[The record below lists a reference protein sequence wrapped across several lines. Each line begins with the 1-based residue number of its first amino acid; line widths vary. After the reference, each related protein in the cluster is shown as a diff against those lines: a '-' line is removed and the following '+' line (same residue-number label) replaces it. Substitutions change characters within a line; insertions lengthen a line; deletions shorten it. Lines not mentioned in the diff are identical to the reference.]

1 MSKNVIL
8 VVEDDFIEAM
18 DIKKILESAGYNV
31 SEIVATGEEA
41 LKNISKSKPDL
52 ILMDF
57 ILKVDKN
64 GIETAEIIKKRY
76 KIPVI
81 YLTAHSENFNFEKT
95 KITDPYAYLI
105 RPFDSNDL
113 IRTIDNALNKNKIEK
128 ELEDSKE
135 HFKNLFEN
143 SPIGIFHSSTEGKFY
158 MVNKALS
165 NMWGYDSTEDLI
177 TQVNKTNINEKLYVD
192 STKRRNFVH
201 DVLKDDKWHSYK
213 NRFYKKDGSIMTA
226 DLSFRAVKD
235 ENFNIEYLEGFVKD
249 VTRET
254 EAEIALNKSESRY
267 QLISEN
273 TGDVIWIME
282 IDSWKFNYI
291 SPSAYHLTGYTQK
304 NLMKKSIRDIIKT
317 HYPEDISKNLHQ
329 RIDLLKTGDK
339 SAQVMVNYVNII
351 HKNGGIVPTEVVT
364 TLLIDENGD
373 INEILGV
380 SRDITERKESEKKI
394 REIMQKNEY
403 AMAISKMA
411 NWELDVKKCIF
422 SFNPRFY
429 MMLGITFD
437 DVGSYQME
445 MDDFIQTYAHPDFID
460 KLNDAVIQGME
471 SDDPYFQIQI
481 EGKLKRSNGEVFWVN
496 TWFRGEKDDN
506 GNTIRLHGVNQ
517 DITER
522 KIIEKSLIE
531 SEDKYKT
538 LFEADPNYTI
548 LIDIDRFIMD
558 VNAAT
563 ISITGLSKEKLIGKH
578 LNELD
583 IILEEDK
590 VQHIGKII
598 DLLDGN
604 KVKPFEARL
613 IDKNGN
619 LRWVNVRLISIE
631 KDNVISYILI
641 IASDITELKKYEN
654 EIQDSLHEKEILLQ
668 EIHHRVKNNM
678 QIISSLLSIQTR
690 YVDDEESINV
700 LKESQ
705 NRVKSLAMIHEKL
718 YKSKNFNK
726 IYLLDYI
733 ESLVWDL
740 FYSYGIEKG
749 RIKPILDIDDV
760 KLNIETSVPC
770 GLIITELVSNCLK
783 YAFPDQR
790 EGKLEVTLKIV
801 DDFYELTI
809 CDNGVGIPEDIDFFN
824 TDSLGLQLVNSLTDQ
839 IDGKIEFDRSN
850 GTKFTI
856 IFKELI
862 YKDRF

>member
-437 DVGSYQME
+437 DVGSYQIE

-790 EGKLEVTLKIV
+790 EGKLEVSLKIV

>member
-1 MSKNVIL
+1 MSKNDIL
-8 VVEDDFIEAM
+8 VVEDDTIEAM
-18 DIKKILESAGYNV
+18 DIKKILETGGYNV

-41 LKNISKSKPDL
+41 LKNISESKPDL
-52 ILMDF
+52 ILMD
-57 ILKVDKN
+57 IVLKGDKN

-81 YLTAHSENFNFEKT
+81 YITANSEDFNLEKT
-95 KITDPYAYLI
+95 KITDPYSYLI
-105 RPFDSNDL
+105 KPFDSNDL
-113 IRTIDNALNKNKIEK
+113 IRTIDIALNKNEIEK
-128 ELEDSKE
+128 ELEDSKK

-143 SPIGIFHSSTEGKFY
+143 SPIGIFHSSTDGKFY
-158 MVNKALS
+158 MVNNALS

-177 TQVNKTNINEKLYVD
+177 TQVNKTNISEKLYVD
-192 STKRRNFVH
+192 STKRPNFVS
-201 DVLKDDKWHSYK
+201 DVLKDDKWHSFK
-213 NRFYKKDGSIMTA
+213 NKFYRKDGSIMTA

-254 EAEIALNKSESRY
+254 EAEIALSKSESRY
-267 QLISEN
+267 RLISEN
-273 TGDVIWIME
+273 TGDVIWIMD

-304 NLMKKSIRDIIKT
+304 NLMKKSIQDIIKIHT
-317 HYPEDISKNLHQ
+317 YENISRNLHQ
-329 RIDLLKTGDK
+329 RINRLKTGDQ

-351 HKNGGIVPTEVVT
+351 HKNGTIVPTEVVT
-364 TLLIDENGD
+364 TLLIDENRE

-403 AMAISKMA
+403 AMAVSKMA
-411 NWELDVKKCIF
+411 NWELDVEKCIF

-437 DVGSYQME
+437 DVGSYE
-445 MDDFIQTYAHPDFID
+445 MGLDYFIQTYTHPDFID
-460 KLNDAVIQGME
+460 KLTDAVIQGIE

-481 EGKLKRSNGEVFWVN
+481 EGKLKRSNGEAFWVN
-496 TWFRGEKDDN
+496 TWFRGEKDAN
-506 GNTIRLHGVNQ
+506 GVTIKLHGVSQ

-522 KIIEKSLIE
+522 KIIEESLIV

-548 LIDIDRFIMD
+548 LIDTNHFIID

-563 ISITGLSKEKLIGKH
+563 TEITGLSREKLIGKH
-578 LNELD
+578 LNDLD
-583 IILEEDK
+583 IILDGDK
-590 VQHIGKII
+590 LLHIDKII

-613 IDKNGN
+613 MDKNGN
-619 LRWVNVRLISIE
+619 LRWVNVRLTSIE
-631 KDNVISYILI
+631 KENVISFILI
-641 IASDITELKKYEN
+641 IASDITELKQYEN

-740 FYSYGIEKG
+740 FYSYAIEKG
-749 RIKPILDIDDV
+749 RIKPILDIDDI

-783 YAFPDQR
+783 YAFPDQS
-790 EGKLEVTLKIV
+790 EGELMVSLKII

-809 CDNGVGIPEDIDFFN
+809 CDNGIGIPENIDFFN

-839 IDGKIEFDRSN
+839 IDGEIDFDRSN

-856 IFKELI
+856 TFKELV

>member
-235 ENFNIEYLEGFVKD
+235 ENFNIEYLECFVKD

-437 DVGSYQME
+437 DVGSYQIE

-690 YVDDEESINV
+690 YVDDEESVNV

-790 EGKLEVTLKIV
+790 EGKLEVSLKIV

>member
-235 ENFNIEYLEGFVKD
+235 ENFNIEYLECFVKD

-437 DVGSYQME
+437 DVGSYQIE

-563 ISITGLSKEKLIGKH
+563 ISITGLSKE
-578 LNELD
+578 
-583 IILEEDK
+583 
-590 VQHIGKII
+590 
-598 DLLDGN
+598 
-604 KVKPFEARL
+604 
-613 IDKNGN
+613 
-619 LRWVNVRLISIE
+619 
-631 KDNVISYILI
+631 
-641 IASDITELKKYEN
+641 
-654 EIQDSLHEKEILLQ
+654 
-668 EIHHRVKNNM
+668 
-678 QIISSLLSIQTR
+678 
-690 YVDDEESINV
+690 
-700 LKESQ
+700 
-705 NRVKSLAMIHEKL
+705 
-718 YKSKNFNK
+718 
-726 IYLLDYI
+726 
-733 ESLVWDL
+733 
-740 FYSYGIEKG
+740 
-749 RIKPILDIDDV
+749 
-760 KLNIETSVPC
+760 
-770 GLIITELVSNCLK
+770 
-783 YAFPDQR
+783 
-790 EGKLEVTLKIV
+790 
-801 DDFYELTI
+801 
-809 CDNGVGIPEDIDFFN
+809 
-824 TDSLGLQLVNSLTDQ
+824 
-839 IDGKIEFDRSN
+839 
-850 GTKFTI
+850 
-856 IFKELI
+856 
-862 YKDRF
+862 

>member
-8 VVEDDFIEAM
+8 VVEDDSIEAR
-18 DIKKILESAGYNV
+18 DIKKILESAGYDV
-31 SEIVATGEEA
+31 PEIVTSGEEA
-41 LKNISKSKPDL
+41 LKNVSKSKPDL
-52 ILMDF
+52 ILMD
-57 ILKVDKN
+57 IVLKRDKN
-64 GIETAEIIKKRY
+64 GIKTDEIIKKKY

-81 YLTAHSENFNFEKT
+81 YLTAHSEDFNFEKT

-113 IRTIDNALNKNKIEK
+113 IRTIDIALNKNEIEK
-128 ELEDSKE
+128 ELEDSKK

-143 SPIGIFHSSTEGKFY
+143 SPIGIFHSSTDGKFY
-158 MVNKALS
+158 MVNNALS

-177 TQVNKTNINEKLYVD
+177 TQVNKTNISEKLYVD
-192 STKRRNFVH
+192 STKRPNFVS

-254 EAEIALNKSESRY
+254 EAEIALSKSESRY
-267 QLISEN
+267 RLISEN
-273 TGDVIWIME
+273 TGDVIWIMD

-304 NLMKKSIRDIIKT
+304 NLMKKSIQDIIKIHT
-317 HYPEDISKNLHQ
+317 YENISRNLHQ
-329 RIDLLKTGDK
+329 RINRLKTGDQ

-351 HKNGGIVPTEVVT
+351 HKNGTIVPTEVVT
-364 TLLIDENGD
+364 TLLIDENRE

-460 KLNDAVIQGME
+460 KLNGSVIQGME

-481 EGKLKRSNGEVFWVN
+481 EGKLKRSNGESFWVN
-496 TWFRGEKDDN
+496 TWFRGEKDEN
-506 GNTIRLHGVNQ
+506 GVTIRLHGVNQ

-548 LIDIDRFIMD
+548 LIDTNHFIID

-563 ISITGLSKEKLIGKH
+563 TEITGLSREKLIGKH
-578 LNELD
+578 LNDLD
-583 IILEEDK
+583 IILDGDK
-590 VQHIGKII
+590 LLHIDKII

-613 IDKNGN
+613 MDKNGN
-619 LRWVNVRLISIE
+619 LRWVNVRLTSIE
-631 KDNVISYILI
+631 KENVISFILI
-641 IASDITELKKYEN
+641 IASDITELKQYEN

-726 IYLLDYI
+726 IYLLEYI

-740 FYSYGIEKG
+740 FYSYAIEKG
-749 RIKPILDIDDV
+749 RIKPILDIDDI

-783 YAFPDQR
+783 YAFPDQS
-790 EGKLEVTLKIV
+790 EGELMVSLKII

-809 CDNGVGIPEDIDFFN
+809 CDNGIGIPENIDFFN

-839 IDGKIEFDRSN
+839 IDGEIDFDRSN

-856 IFKELI
+856 TFKELV

>member
-1 MSKNVIL
+1 
-8 VVEDDFIEAM
+8 
-18 DIKKILESAGYNV
+18 
-31 SEIVATGEEA
+31 
-41 LKNISKSKPDL
+41 
-52 ILMDF
+52 
-57 ILKVDKN
+57 
-64 GIETAEIIKKRY
+64 
-76 KIPVI
+76 
-81 YLTAHSENFNFEKT
+81 
-95 KITDPYAYLI
+95 
-105 RPFDSNDL
+105 
-113 IRTIDNALNKNKIEK
+113 
-128 ELEDSKE
+128 
-135 HFKNLFEN
+135 
-143 SPIGIFHSSTEGKFY
+143 
-158 MVNKALS
+158 MVNNALS

-177 TQVNKTNINEKLYVD
+177 TQVNKTNISEKLYVD
-192 STKRRNFVH
+192 STKRPNFVS
-201 DVLKDDKWHSYK
+201 DVLKDDKWHSFK
-213 NRFYKKDGSIMTA
+213 NKFYRKDGSIMTA

-254 EAEIALNKSESRY
+254 EAEIALSKSESRY
-267 QLISEN
+267 RLISEN
-273 TGDVIWIME
+273 TGDVIWIMD

-304 NLMKKSIRDIIKT
+304 NLMKKSIQDIIKIHT
-317 HYPEDISKNLHQ
+317 YENISRNLHQ
-329 RIDLLKTGDK
+329 RINRLKTGDQ

-351 HKNGGIVPTEVVT
+351 HKNGTIVPTEVVT
-364 TLLIDENGD
+364 TLLIDENRE

-403 AMAISKMA
+403 AMAVSKMA
-411 NWELDVKKCIF
+411 NWELDVEKCIF

-437 DVGSYQME
+437 DVGSYE
-445 MDDFIQTYAHPDFID
+445 MGLDYFIQTYTHPDFID
-460 KLNDAVIQGME
+460 KLTDAVIQGIE

-481 EGKLKRSNGEVFWVN
+481 EGKLKRSNGEAFWVN
-496 TWFRGEKDDN
+496 TWFRGEKDAN
-506 GNTIRLHGVNQ
+506 GVTIKLHGVSQ

-522 KIIEKSLIE
+522 KIIEESLIV

-548 LIDIDRFIMD
+548 LIDTNHFIID

-563 ISITGLSKEKLIGKH
+563 TEITGLSREKLIGKH
-578 LNELD
+578 LNDLD
-583 IILEEDK
+583 IILDGDK
-590 VQHIGKII
+590 LLHIDKII

-613 IDKNGN
+613 MDKNGN
-619 LRWVNVRLISIE
+619 LRWVNVRLTSIE
-631 KDNVISYILI
+631 KENVISFILI
-641 IASDITELKKYEN
+641 IASDITELKQYEN

-726 IYLLDYI
+726 IYLLEYI

-740 FYSYGIEKG
+740 FYSYAIEKG
-749 RIKPILDIDDV
+749 RIKPILDIDDI

-783 YAFPDQR
+783 YAFPDQS
-790 EGKLEVTLKIV
+790 EGELMVSLKII

-809 CDNGVGIPEDIDFFN
+809 CDNGIGIPENIDFFN

-839 IDGKIEFDRSN
+839 IDGEIDFDRSN

-856 IFKELI
+856 TFKELV

>member
-273 TGDVIWIME
+273 TGDVIWIMK

-437 DVGSYQME
+437 DVGSYQIE

-481 EGKLKRSNGEVFWVN
+481 EGKIKR
-496 TWFRGEKDDN
+496 
-506 GNTIRLHGVNQ
+506 
-517 DITER
+517 
-522 KIIEKSLIE
+522 
-531 SEDKYKT
+531 
-538 LFEADPNYTI
+538 
-548 LIDIDRFIMD
+548 
-558 VNAAT
+558 
-563 ISITGLSKEKLIGKH
+563 
-578 LNELD
+578 
-583 IILEEDK
+583 
-590 VQHIGKII
+590 
-598 DLLDGN
+598 
-604 KVKPFEARL
+604 
-613 IDKNGN
+613 
-619 LRWVNVRLISIE
+619 
-631 KDNVISYILI
+631 
-641 IASDITELKKYEN
+641 
-654 EIQDSLHEKEILLQ
+654 
-668 EIHHRVKNNM
+668 
-678 QIISSLLSIQTR
+678 
-690 YVDDEESINV
+690 
-700 LKESQ
+700 
-705 NRVKSLAMIHEKL
+705 
-718 YKSKNFNK
+718 
-726 IYLLDYI
+726 
-733 ESLVWDL
+733 
-740 FYSYGIEKG
+740 
-749 RIKPILDIDDV
+749 
-760 KLNIETSVPC
+760 
-770 GLIITELVSNCLK
+770 
-783 YAFPDQR
+783 
-790 EGKLEVTLKIV
+790 
-801 DDFYELTI
+801 
-809 CDNGVGIPEDIDFFN
+809 
-824 TDSLGLQLVNSLTDQ
+824 
-839 IDGKIEFDRSN
+839 
-850 GTKFTI
+850 
-856 IFKELI
+856 
-862 YKDRF
+862 

>member
-235 ENFNIEYLEGFVKD
+235 ENFNIEYLECFVKD

-437 DVGSYQME
+437 DVGSYQIE

-790 EGKLEVTLKIV
+790 EGKLEVSLKIV

>member
-1 MSKNVIL
+1 
-8 VVEDDFIEAM
+8 
-18 DIKKILESAGYNV
+18 
-31 SEIVATGEEA
+31 
-41 LKNISKSKPDL
+41 
-52 ILMDF
+52 
-57 ILKVDKN
+57 
-64 GIETAEIIKKRY
+64 
-76 KIPVI
+76 
-81 YLTAHSENFNFEKT
+81 
-95 KITDPYAYLI
+95 
-105 RPFDSNDL
+105 
-113 IRTIDNALNKNKIEK
+113 
-128 ELEDSKE
+128 
-135 HFKNLFEN
+135 
-143 SPIGIFHSSTEGKFY
+143 
-158 MVNKALS
+158 
-165 NMWGYDSTEDLI
+165 MWI
-177 TQVNKTNINEKLYVD
+177 TQNVLTL
-192 STKRRNFVH
+192 FLMF
-201 DVLKDDKWHSYK
+201 LKDDKWHSFENK
-213 NRFYKKDGSIMTA
+213 FYKKDGSIMTA
-226 DLSFRAVKD
+226 DISFRAVKD

-304 NLMKKSIRDIIKT
+304 NLMKKSIRDIIKI
-317 HYPEDISKNLHQ
+317 HSYEDISKNLHQ
-329 RIDLLKTGDK
+329 RINLLKTGDK

-351 HKNGGIVPTEVVT
+351 HKNGRIVPTEVVT
-364 TLLIDENGD
+364 TLLIDENGE

-437 DVGSYQME
+437 DVGSYQM
-445 MDDFIQTYAHPDFID
+445 DLNDFIQTYAHPDFID

-481 EGKLKRSNGEVFWVN
+481 EGKLKRSNGEFFWVN

-506 GNTIRLHGVNQ
+506 GVTIKLHGVNQ

-522 KIIEKSLIE
+522 KIIEKSLIV

-548 LIDIDRFIMD
+548 LIDIDHFIMD

-563 ISITGLSKEKLIGKH
+563 IDITGLSKEKLIGKH
-578 LNELD
+578 LNDLD
-583 IILEEDK
+583 IILNEDK
-590 VQHIGKII
+590 VQHIDKIV

-619 LRWVNVRLISIE
+619 LRWVNVRLTSIE
-631 KDNVISYILI
+631 KDNVISFILI

-749 RIKPILDIDDV
+749 RIKPILDIDDI

-783 YAFPDQR
+783 YAFPDQS
-790 EGKLEVTLKIV
+790 EGELKVSLKTI

>member
-8 VVEDDFIEAM
+8 VVEDDSIEAR
-18 DIKKILESAGYNV
+18 DIKKILESAGYDV
-31 SEIVATGEEA
+31 PEIVTSGEEA
-41 LKNISKSKPDL
+41 LKNVSKSKPDL
-52 ILMDF
+52 ILMD
-57 ILKVDKN
+57 IVLKRDKN
-64 GIETAEIIKKRY
+64 GIKTDEIIKKKY

-81 YLTAHSENFNFEKT
+81 YLTAHSEDFNFEKT

-113 IRTIDNALNKNKIEK
+113 IRTIDVALNKNEIEK

-165 NMWGYDSTEDLI
+165 TMWGYDSTEDLV

-192 STKRRNFVH
+192 STKRPNFVS

-235 ENFNIEYLEGFVKD
+235 DNFNIEYLEGFVKD

-273 TGDVIWIME
+273 TGDVIWIMK

-317 HYPEDISKNLHQ
+317 HSYHDISKNLHQ
-329 RIDLLKTGDK
+329 RINLLKTGDK
-339 SAQVMVNYVNII
+339 SAQVMINYVNII
-351 HKNGGIVPTEVVT
+351 HKNGSIVPTEVVT
-364 TLLIDENGD
+364 TLLIDENGN

-460 KLNDAVIQGME
+460 KLNGAVIQGME

-481 EGKLKRSNGEVFWVN
+481 EGKLKRSNGESFWVN
-496 TWFRGEKDDN
+496 TWFRGEKDEN
-506 GNTIRLHGVNQ
+506 GVTIRLHGVNQ

-548 LIDIDRFIMD
+548 LIDINHFIMD

-563 ISITGLSKEKLIGKH
+563 IDITGLSKEKLIGKH
-578 LNELD
+578 LNDLD
-583 IILEEDK
+583 IILDEDK
-590 VQHIGKII
+590 AEHADKII

-613 IDKNGN
+613 MDKNGN
-619 LRWVNVRLISIE
+619 LRWVNVRLTSIE

-641 IASDITELKKYEN
+641 IASDITELKQYEN
-654 EIQDSLHEKEILLQ
+654 EIQESLREKEILLQ

-749 RIKPILDIDDV
+749 RIKPILDIDDI

-783 YAFPDQR
+783 YAFPDQS
-790 EGKLEVTLKIV
+790 EGELKVSLKII
-801 DDFYELTI
+801 DDFYELI
-809 CDNGVGIPEDIDFFN
+809 INDNGVGIPEDIDFFN

-839 IDGKIEFDRSN
+839 IDGKIEFDRSS